1 MTRTNSSDLTRT
13 TLAVIF
19 ICVLIAACFWVVRP
33 FLTATLWA
41 TMIVI
46 ATWPFFLK
54 LQSRL
59 GGKRWLAVLVT
70 TLLMLL
76 VLIVPICCAV
86 MTILNQSDEIIGW
99 FKSLASVKIPPPP
112 GWITKIPLVGASA
125 AQRWQEIAAVSPEE
139 LSKMLSPYATRLVTW
154 FVGQAGNFTTLVL
167 QCLLS
172 IAIAAVLYTNGETAA
187 GGVRKFAR
195 RLATKTGD
203 EVAVLSAKAIRA
215 VALGIVVTAL
225 VQSSLAGLGLFA
237 AGVPGAALLT
247 ALALMLCIAQIG
259 PVLVMV
265 PAAIW
270 LFYKDHN
277 LAGSLF
283 SIWAIFV
290 CALDNFLRPVMIRKG
305 ADLPMLLIITGV
317 IGGLIG
323 FGVIGL
329 FIGPVILAVT
339 YTLLSAWIAREPNP
353 TPEDVL
359 IEEPLELPEQP
370 SGPSNRN
377 L

>member
-1 MTRTNSSDLTRT
+1 MTRTTSSDLTRT
-13 TLAVIF
+13 TLAVLF

-33 FLTATLWA
+33 FLSSMLWA

-59 GGKRWLAVLVT
+59 RGKRWLAVLVT
-70 TLLMLL
+70 TVLMLL
-76 VLIVPICCAV
+76 VLIVPICFAV

-99 FKSLASVKIPPPP
+99 FKSLASVKVPPPP
-112 GWITKIPLVGASA
+112 GWIAKIPLIGTSA
-125 AQRWQEIAAVSPEE
+125 AQRWREMAAVSPEE
-139 LSKMLSPYATRLVTW
+139 LSKLLSPYISKLVAW
-154 FVGQAGNFTTLVL
+154 FVGQVGNFTTLVL

-172 IAIAAVLYTNGETAA
+172 IAIAAVLYANGESAA
-187 GGVRKFAR
+187 SGVRKFAR
-195 RLATKTGD
+195 RLATQTGD
-203 EVAVLSAKAIRA
+203 EAAVLSAKAIRA

-225 VQSSLAGLGLFA
+225 VQSSLAGLGLFVA
-237 AGVPGAALLT
+237 SVPGAGLLT
-247 ALALMLCIAQIG
+247 AVALMMCIAQIG
-259 PVLVMV
+259 PALVMI

-270 LFYKDHN
+270 LFYNDHN

-283 SIWAIFV
+283 SIWAVFV
-290 CALDNFLRPVMIRKG
+290 CAIDNFLRPVMIRKG

-323 FGVIGL
+323 FGIIGL

-339 YTLLSAWIAREPNP
+339 YTLLSTWVSREPTP
-353 TPEDVL
+353 TPPEMKIQAL
-359 IEEPLELPEQP
+359 IEVPE
-370 SGPSNRN
+370 GPTASSIRNR
-377 L
+377 